1 MQATA
6 RHPLQNP
13 TALLVAAMGVLLGA
27 LLWRAPALLSAGLVL
42 GLVLVPAALR
52 WPLLPL
58 ALALLAGPFKA
69 LLAVAYPALPD
80 PAQLLLG
87 LALLAWLLRGL
98 AQRHLLLPTHS
109 VALLLILF
117 LLFTGATLLAAQDV
131 ASGAAEWAKWLQVLL
146 VVALVAAEP
155 RRSTPWLL
163 AALLLSG
170 TVQAVIGGWQFALR
184 GVGPGHF
191 EIAPGLFRAYGSF
204 EQPNPFGG
212 YMGLVWPVA
221 AALAG
226 GLWLTRQIGQHKLLS
241 AACAIVAL
249 LSVGALLASYSRGA
263 WLGAAAA
270 AAVLLLGAL
279 RPAGARPAL
288 LLVLLAAAL
297 LIAGRGLW
305 PQWIVA
311 RVSSI
316 TQDIAVAD
324 VRGVVPTTANFAVVE
339 RLAHWQAGA
348 EMAAA
353 HPWLGV
359 GLGNYAA
366 AYPRYRLLRWPLALG
381 HAHNFYLN
389 MAAETGLPGML
400 IFVALLLAAA
410 LQAWRALGATRGWQ
424 RALALGL
431 LAAGA
436 HLATHSVVDNLFV
449 NNVHLYAGSLLG
461 ILAAAQ
467 PRTTSSAQ

>member
-13 TALLVAAMGVLLGA
+13 GALLVAAMGVLLGA

-42 GLVLVPAALR
+42 GVVLVPAALR

-69 LLAVAYPALPD
+69 LLAVTYPALPD

-117 LLFTGATLLAAQDV
+117 LLFTGATLLAAQDL

-146 VVALVAAEP
+146 VMALVAAEP

-170 TVQAVIGGWQFALR
+170 AVQAVIGGWQFALR

-226 GLWLTRQIGQHKLLS
+226 GLWHTRRISPHKLLS

-249 LSVGALLASYSRGA
+249 LSAGALLASYSRGA
-263 WLGAAAA
+263 WLGATAA

-279 RPAGARPAL
+279 RPASARPAL

-316 TQDIAVAD
+316 TQDIAGAD

-389 MAAETGLPGML
+389 LAAETGLPGLL

-410 LQAWRALGATRGWQ
+410 LQAWRTLRAARGWQ

-436 HLATHSVVDNLFV
+436 HLATHSLVDNLFV

-467 PRTTSSAQ
+467 PRTSSSAQ